1 MKKYLSLLLSLAM
14 VLALLAGCGTAA
26 TDPSANPA
34 TPAEKPV
41 DEQSEPAT
49 GSEDNYEY
57 PELHFSAGGVYDVT
71 SAFTIGY
78 NKFAEILEE
87 ESGGKITCEYFPNS
101 TLGSDLECAEMVSN
115 GVLET
120 AIGTTANLVN
130 FSPEIGLFDLP
141 FLITDRNAAYEV
153 FDSELMQE
161 IYDVYLEKN
170 IRILG
175 IMDQGFRILTS
186 TEKPITSLA
195 DLNGFKIRVQEIDL
209 HLDLWKALGAQ
220 PTTMAFGEL
229 FTALE
234 QGTVDGEEN
243 PLVAIDA
250 PKLYEVQKY
259 MTYTNHVFSAGY
271 IIIDNSLF
279 EGLDARTQ
287 DLILRAAK
295 EACAYERAYVQSVEE
310 EIAAKFVDCGC
321 EFLELTDMDQWV
333 EKAVSIY
340 PNYTSNYKQEWI
352 DAFLNVQ

>member
-1 MKKYLSLLLSLAM
+1 MKKHLSMVLVLAM
-14 VLALLAGCGTAA
+14 ILTLLASCGASTTPKEDSTNPAPE
-26 TDPSANPA
+26 TTSNPA
-34 TPAEKPV
+34 TESV
-41 DEQSEPAT
+41 D
-49 GSEDNYEY
+49 DYEY
-57 PELHFSAGGVYDVT
+57 PELHFSAGGVYDTT

-78 NKFAEILEE
+78 NKFAEILEK

-115 GVLET
+115 GILET

-161 IYDVYLEKN
+161 VYDIYLSKN

-186 TEKPITSLA
+186 SDKPISCLD
-195 DLNGFKIRVQEIDL
+195 DLKGFKIRVQEIDL

-234 QGTVDGEEN
+234 QGTVDGQEN

-259 MTYTNHVFSAGY
+259 MTNTNHVFSAGY

-279 EGLDARTQ
+279 ESLDERTQ
-287 DLILRAAK
+287 ELILRAGK
-295 EACAYERAYVQSVEE
+295 EACAYEREYVQSVEAD
-310 EIAAKFVDCGC
+310 IAAKFVNEHGC
-321 EFLELTDMDQWV
+321 EFLDLTDMDKWV

-340 PNYTSNYKQEWI
+340 PDYTSNYKQEWI
-352 DAFLNVQ
+352 DAFLNIQ

>member
-1 MKKYLSLLLSLAM
+1 MKKYLSMLLALAM
-14 VLALLAGCGTAA
+14 ILVLLTACGTEPAPAA
-26 TDPSANPA
+26 PAEPA
-34 TPAEKPV
+34 TPAEPAA
-41 DEQSEPAT
+41 ETEEP
-49 GSEDNYEY
+49 YEY

-78 NKFAEILEE
+78 YKFAEILEK

-115 GVLET
+115 GILET
-120 AIGTTANLVN
+120 AIGTTANLAN

-141 FLITDRNAAYEV
+141 FLITDRNAAYEL
-153 FDSELMQE
+153 FDSEMMQE
-161 IYDVYLEKN
+161 IYDIYLDKN

-175 IMDQGFRILTS
+175 IMDQGFRMLTS
-186 TEKPITSLA
+186 TDKPVSCLD
-195 DLNGFKIRVQEIDL
+195 DLKGFKIRVQEIDL

-259 MTYTNHVFSAGY
+259 MTYSNHVFSAGY

-279 EGLDARTQ
+279 ESLDERTQ
-287 DLILRAAK
+287 DLIVRAAK
-295 EACAYERAYVQSVEE
+295 EACAYEREYVQNVEAD
-310 EIAAKFVDCGC
+310 IVQKFTDYGC
-321 EFLELTDMDQWV
+321 EFLELTDLDQWV

-340 PNYTSNYKQEWI
+340 PQYTSNYKQEWI
-352 DAFLNVQ
+352 DAFLAIQ

>member
-1 MKKYLSLLLSLAM
+1 MKKIVSAILALTLI
-14 VLALLAGCGTAA
+14 LALLAGCGAA
-26 TDPSANPA
+26 TPE
-34 TPAEKPV
+34 TPAPAAEPT
-41 DEQSEPAT
+41 QAAEPAET
-49 GSEDNYEY
+49 GDTTDDTYEY

-78 NKFAEILEE
+78 YKFAEILEK

-115 GVLET
+115 GALET
-120 AIGTTANLVN
+120 AIGTTSNLAN

-141 FLITDRNAAYEV
+141 FLITDRSAAYEV

-161 IYDVYLEKN
+161 IYDIYLEKN

-175 IMDQGFRILTS
+175 IMDQGYRILTS
-186 TEKPITSLA
+186 SKKPVTCLD
-195 DLNGFKIRVQEIDL
+195 DLKGFKIRVQEHAL
-209 HLDLWKALGAQ
+209 HMDLWKALGAQ

-234 QGTVDGEEN
+234 QGTVDGQEN

-250 PKLYEVQKY
+250 PRLYEVQPY
-259 MTYTNHVFSAGY
+259 MTYSNHVFSAGY

-287 DLILRAAK
+287 ELIQRAAK
-295 EACAYERAYVQSVEE
+295 EACAYEREYVQSVEADIAKKFE
-310 EIAAKFVDCGC
+310 EFGC
-321 EFLELTDMDQWV
+321 TFYELSDMDAWV
-333 EKAVSIY
+333 ERAVTIY
-340 PNYTSNYKQEWI
+340 PNYTGDYKQEWI
-352 DAFLNVQ
+352 DAFTNIQ